1 MRCEPC
7 GKGGESSE
15 MENYTTAVNDFK
27 RAREQAALQQILA
40 RLSGKSMELLSYE
53 DVRQKLRATGIASQG
68 LRQVPMDAII
78 GSVGRYNDFTR
89 NFLPKHDSDKDRW
102 ARVLVAATEFAG
114 LPPVELYQIGEAYFV
129 QDGHHRISV
138 ARQLGAK
145 EIQAYVTEIKSKAPL
160 PADTQP
166 KELILKAE
174 YVDFIEQTRLAELR
188 SEADFGANLMVTSL
202 GCYEQ
207 IIQHIDV
214 HRYYLGIEQQ
224 REIPFENA
232 ATSWFDLVY
241 FPVVDSIRELGILR
255 EFPDR
260 TEADLYLWISKHRAD
275 IEKELGWEVP
285 YSAAALD
292 LAEQEGSRWS
302 RFPARVGKRVLEVV
316 LPDESESEAPAVVG
330 QHELVGEDL
339 TDPLFH
345 DVLVAI
351 SSDENSWVAME
362 QAIMVAQKEA
372 GKLYGLYVV
381 PSEEEKE
388 DEQAL
393 EIRNRFLWR
402 SGEFGLDSSFA
413 IAVGPVG
420 QKICERARW
429 TDLVVVNLAHPPQD
443 SAFSRLS
450 SGFRNLLNRCTRPV
464 LAVPG
469 IMTDLAYPLLAY
481 DGSPKSREALYIATY
496 MAGQWSIPLVVVTV
510 IEQGV
515 SVDNLETA
523 RRYLEEHGV
532 EAEFELVD
540 GPVPDAILSS
550 AARNERDFIIMGGYG
565 GGALKDVVLGTAVD
579 AILNQVKI
587 PMVICR

>member
-1 MRCEPC
+1 M
-7 GKGGESSE
+7 GGGSSE
-15 MENYTTAVNDFK
+15 MGDYTTSVSDFK

-40 RLSGKSMELLSYE
+40 RLSGKSTELLSYE
-53 DVRQKLRATGIASQG
+53 DVRHKLRATGIASQG
-68 LRQVPMDAII
+68 LREIPMDAII

-102 ARVLVAATEFAG
+102 ARVHLATTEFAG

-174 YVDFIEQTRLAELR
+174 YVDFLEQTQLADLR
-188 SEADFGANLMVTSL
+188 PEADYGANLTVTSM

-214 HRYYLGIEQQ
+214 HRYYLGIEEQ
-224 REIPFENA
+224 REIPFEEA
-232 ATSWFDLVY
+232 ATSWFDGVY

-255 EFPDR
+255 EFPHR

-275 IEKELGWEVP
+275 IEEELGWEVP

-292 LAEQEGSRWS
+292 LAEQEGGRWS
-302 RFPARVGKRVLEVV
+302 RIPARVGKRVLEVV
-316 LPDESESEAPAVVG
+316 IADETKSEKPAAEG
-330 QHELVGEDL
+330 RREMVGEDKA
-339 TDPLFH
+339 DQLFH

-351 SSDENSWVAME
+351 SSNENSWVAME
-362 QAIMVAQKEA
+362 QAIIVTQKEA
-372 GKLYGLYVV
+372 GRLFGLYVV
-381 PSEEEKE
+381 PREEQKE
-388 DEQAL
+388 DEQAQ

-402 SGEFGLDSSFA
+402 SGEFELDSSFA

-469 IMTDLAYPLLAY
+469 IMTDLAHPLLAY

-496 MAGQWSIPLVVVTV
+496 VAGQWSAPLVVVTV
-510 IEQGV
+510 IEEGV
-515 SVDNLETA
+515 SVENLGLA
-523 RRYLEEHGV
+523 RIYLEEHGV
-532 EAEFELVD
+532 EAEYELVD
-540 GPVPDAILSS
+540 GPVPDAILST
-550 AARNERDFIIMGGYG
+550 AAKYERDFIIMGGYG
-565 GGALKDVVLGTAVD
+565 GSALKDVVLGTAVD
-579 AILNQVKI
+579 AILNQVEI
-587 PMVICR
+587 PMIICR